1 MSTLVVRLEDC
12 IRREYGPSELA
23 AVRLRAAAD
32 VAGDTQIAK
41 ADALLR
47 AVCYVRRRPPSE
59 VYVWAGAQLAPSLL
73 KDGPDVLSEHESLR
87 TMLLQV
93 NTMAPRI
100 VDAMSPGSTPPE
112 FWEDLIDGETTRI
125 HFDGPE
131 EIGWLL
137 EGFARGVCTHFAEW
151 VLVTRGLAPSILKE
165 RQIIEVKIRP
175 ERRTSSQTPPGG
187 GERRH
192 SGGFG
197 GIGGR

>member
-12 IRREYGPSELA
+12 IKREYGPSELA

-32 VAGDTQIAK
+32 VAGDSQVAQ

-73 KDGPDVLSEHESLR
+73 KDGPDVLTEHESLR

-93 NTMAPRI
+93 NAMAPR
-100 VDAMSPGSTPPE
+100 VLDVLSPGTKPPE
-112 FWEDLIDGETTRI
+112 FWEDLMDGETTRI
-125 HFDGPE
+125 AFDGAE
-131 EIGWLL
+131 EIAWVL
-137 EGFARGVCTHFAEW
+137 EGFARGVCTYFAEW
-151 VLVTRGLAPSILKE
+151 VMVTRGMAPAILKE

-175 ERRTSSQTPPGG
+175 ERRTSIQTPPSG
-187 GERRH
+187 GERRN